1 MAEVSETITVGQSPT
16 VVWNALAEFERIAQ
30 WAPNVQHSS
39 LTTGRADD
47 VGAVRRVQVGRSALL
62 EEVTAWEPEQR
73 LAYAIT
79 GLPPVVRSAVNTWRL
94 APSANGTEI
103 SLTSTVDAGNR
114 PPQLLAA
121 RIIGRVLA
129 KASRERLTGLRH
141 HLDRPQLERSEQ

>member
-1 MAEVSETITVGQSPT
+1 MAEVSETITIDQSPT
-16 VVWNALAEFERIAQ
+16 EVWRALAAFERIAQ

-39 LTTGRADD
+39 LTTGKADD
-47 VGAVRRVQVGRSALL
+47 VGAVRRVQVGRNALL

-94 APSANGTEI
+94 SPTADGTEI

-114 PPQLLAA
+114 PPQLLVA
-121 RIIGRVLA
+121 RIIGRVMA
-129 KASRERLTGLRH
+129 KASREMLTGLRH
-141 HLDRPQLERSEQ
+141 HLEESEQ